1 MRRLA
6 FNPAPG
12 LAIALLAALGA
23 CVPQPIA
30 PPATPTPVPVRP
42 QPAPVA
48 APRGSD
54 WRDWPLTPG
63 TWTYRRDARGSLA
76 LFGMAGSDAL
86 VTLRCDLSGRQIF
99 LSRAGSVLA
108 PLTIRTTSTTRA
120 LAMRPTGGTPPYVAT
135 TIAPN
140 DSLLDAMGFSRGRL
154 VVEQP
159 GSGTLVLPAW
169 AEIERVTEDCR
180 R

>member
-1 MRRLA
+1 MRLSLRILPLIVLTA
-6 FNPAPG
+6 VA
-12 LAIALLAALGA
+12 A

-30 PPATPTPVPVRP
+30 PPATPTPAPVRP
-42 QPAPVA
+42 RPAPVV
-48 APRGSD
+48 APPSSD

-76 LFGMAGSDAL
+76 LFGPAGANAL
-86 VTLRCDLSGRQIF
+86 MTLRCDLSSRQIF
-99 LSRAGSVLA
+99 LSRAGSIVA
-108 PLTIRTTSTTRA
+108 PLTIRTTSTARA
-120 LAMRPTGGTPPYVAT
+120 LTMHPTGGTPPYVAT
-135 TIAPN
+135 TLAPN
-140 DSLLDAMGFSRGRL
+140 DSLLDAMGFSRGRY

-159 GSGTLVLPAW
+159 GAQTLVVPAW

>member
-30 PPATPTPVPVRP
+30 PPATPTPAPVRP

-99 LSRAGSVLA
+99 L
-108 PLTIRTTSTTRA
+108 
-120 LAMRPTGGTPPYVAT
+120 
-135 TIAPN
+135 
-140 DSLLDAMGFSRGRL
+140 
-154 VVEQP
+154 
-159 GSGTLVLPAW
+159 
-169 AEIERVTEDCR
+169 
-180 R
+180 